1 MMIMFALPSQH
12 VGQPWLQC
20 TVVRYLPMTSWL
32 VRFSNRLGPDY
43 NTWIVHL
50 TFAYCLSPISTIQT
64 IASGNIIKVQSQVR
78 QLEEEGY
85 LGEVVT

>member
-1 MMIMFALPSQH
+1 MMIKFALLSQP

-64 IASGNIIKVQSQVR
+64 IASGNIINQKVR
-78 QLEEEGY
+78 RLEEEGY